1 METTTIVASVLGLIS
16 FLGVIFNW
24 TVVIANRQ
32 ITSSKH
38 SFGILTAFQAFGD
51 AIHST
56 IFFIFVCPT
65 IYLNN
70 EFLMNHLHYAGYW
83 LMFGY
88 ELSTQ
93 SHLLISFNRFC
104 AVFYPTKYSTIFS
117 IRNTHC
123 VATVLILLALTYT
136 SADYFMGCTLNWYK
150 EVFLFNFPPIE
161 FCLIFVFYTD
171 FCKFLLTILLIQT
184 STTSADARAAAQR
197 SREMSFL
204 KQTCAQGSIFTCELV
219 TYFILSSMIKNKWLL
234 FLCTSFAWVSVHS
247 LDGFVTLM
255 FNQDMQKFIMKSIL
269 RKLLRMTQ
277 LPKST
282 QIVKV
287 VPELRTR
294 RLRARQIITSEMTII
309 P

>member
-65 IYLNN
+65 IYL
-70 EFLMNHLHYAGYW
+70 
-83 LMFGY
+83 
-88 ELSTQ
+88 
-93 SHLLISFNRFC
+93 
-104 AVFYPTKYSTIFS
+104 
-117 IRNTHC
+117 
-123 VATVLILLALTYT
+123 
-136 SADYFMGCTLNWYK
+136 
-150 EVFLFNFPPIE
+150 
-161 FCLIFVFYTD
+161 
-171 FCKFLLTILLIQT
+171 
-184 STTSADARAAAQR
+184 
-197 SREMSFL
+197 
-204 KQTCAQGSIFTCELV
+204 
-219 TYFILSSMIKNKWLL
+219 
-234 FLCTSFAWVSVHS
+234 
-247 LDGFVTLM
+247 FVTLM